1 MEKYQEKKVSPLFFL
16 KSLLF
21 SYILTAVLLMLLALL
36 IYKAGIGA
44 AIVSIAIIAIYVI
57 ATFLAGF
64 LAGKRMQN
72 RKFLWGLMMGSLY
85 FLVLAVMSFAI
96 NRSVGEMGTSFF
108 TTMVLCASGGM
119 LGGMV
124 S

>member
-1 MEKYQEKKVSPLFFL
+1 MEKYQENKVSPLFFL

-36 IYKAGIGA
+36 LYKAGIGA
-44 AIVSIAIIAIYVI
+44 NIVSIAIIAIYVT
-57 ATFLAGF
+57 ATFFAGF
-64 LAGKRMQN
+64 LAGKKMQS
-72 RKFLWGLMMGSLY
+72 RKFLWGLVMGGLY
-85 FLVLAVMSFAI
+85 FLVLAAISFAI
-96 NRSVGEMGTSFF
+96 NRSVGELGTSFF
-108 TTMVLCASGGM
+108 TTMVLCAGGGM